1 MLVASKMVETSFLPQ
16 NIYLDHKDEIRIS
29 EHSPVFKLNELMA
42 KKAIQNPEMF
52 LGGSA
57 SSHLLL
63 HGDHVSYS
71 HLYKYFDLLL

>member
-1 MLVASKMVETSFLPQ
+1 MVETSFLSQ
-16 NIYLDHKDEIRIS
+16 NISLYHKDEIRLS
-29 EHSPVFKLNELMA
+29 EYSPVFKLNELTA
-42 KKAIQNPEMF
+42 EKAIQNPEVF
-52 LGGSA
+52 LGGNT